1 MKNMTCTF
9 AVLLATA
16 AAPVLAQNY
25 LSKDDLQRLINGNTV
40 HTEDLVSGRSFLA
53 YHQPGGSWQLQR
65 QDGSVVEGTWS
76 IRADGAQCVVID
88 AETCGLIQK
97 HADGTYTRMVGGAP
111 RNRWSKVSDGKGF

>member
-1 MKNMTCTF
+1 MKKMTCAF

-16 AAPVLAQNY
+16 AAPVLAQSY

-53 YHQPGGSWQLQR
+53 YHHPGGRWQLQR

-88 AETCGLIQK
+88 TEICGLIQK

-111 RNRWSKVSDGKGF
+111 RNRWSKVSDGKSF